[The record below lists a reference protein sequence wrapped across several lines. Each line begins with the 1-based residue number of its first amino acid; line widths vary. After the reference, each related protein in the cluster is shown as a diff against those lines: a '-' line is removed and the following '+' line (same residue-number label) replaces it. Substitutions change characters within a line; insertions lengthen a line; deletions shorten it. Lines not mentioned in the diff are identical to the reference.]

1 MFKSNE
7 HREARGGP
15 VQADVSFVFRTTSN
29 VSYGDVDITPYRIL
43 CVFYSILCVLT
54 VHLIVFYSTPY
65 RILQYTISYFTVLR
79 IVFYSTPYRIL
90 QHTVSYYMRI
100 LCVFYSIELPPY
112 DTSLHETVEQG
123 RVAHK
128 LLGP

>member
-1 MFKSNE
+1 M
-7 HREARGGP
+7 R
-15 VQADVSFVFRTTSN
+15 V
-29 VSYGDVDITPYRIL
+29 
-43 CVFYSILCVLT
+43 
-54 VHLIVFYSTPY
+54 
-65 RILQYTISYFTVLR
+65 LQYFMR
-79 IVFYSTPYRIL
+79 PYSTPYRIL